1 MNPEKANPEKTGGT
15 IVKDPVCNMNV
26 DPATARGSAE
36 YKGQTYYFCSPGCV
50 TRFNADPEK
59 YLAPRPPAAGLPK
72 TQMVQIGGIIPAT
85 AATPPITKP
94 APDPLARKGTVTYV
108 CPMDAEVRESKPGA
122 CPKCGM
128 ALEPEAVEYTCPM
141 HPEIVRDRPGSCPVC
156 GMALEPRV
164 TTGVHPEDDS
174 ELHSMQRRFWVGVAL
189 SVPLLAISM
198 GGMAAGSP
206 LHNLPAGWMEWLQ
219 LALATPV
226 VLWGGWPF
234 FQRGWASLVNRH
246 LNMFTLI
253 AMGTGTAYLFSVIAT
268 LAPGIFPASFVGHG
282 GRPEVYFESA
292 AIIVTLVLL
301 GQVLELRARR
311 QTSSAIKALLDL
323 NPKTARRLRPD
334 GSDEEISLDR
344 VQRGDRL
351 RVRPGDRVPVDGVVE
366 EGNSSV
372 DESMITGES
381 MPVEKSAG
389 VKVVGGTV
397 NQTGS
402 FIMRA
407 ERLGSETLLAQ
418 IVRMV
423 AEAQRSR
430 APIQSL
436 ADKVSGYFV
445 PAVLLVAV
453 LTFIA
458 WSIWGPEP
466 RFAYALVNAVAVLI
480 IACPCAL
487 GLATPMAVMVGTGRG
502 AHAGVLVR
510 NAEALELMEKVDTLV
525 LDKTGTLTEGKPR
538 MTQVIATDSMQEND
552 LLLLVAS
559 LERSSE
565 HPLAASI
572 VRAAEERGL
581 KLSATASFESL
592 TGKGVIGRIE
602 GRDVAVGNA
611 SLFAAKQ
618 ISSESLSSRA
628 EELRGHGQTVMLA
641 AVDGK
646 PAGLIAVA
654 DPIKPSAREAVASLK
669 RSGLR
674 LVMLTGDNC
683 ATAEAIAKELGIA
696 EFEAEVLPEK
706 KLAIVKRLQT
716 EGRIVAMAGD
726 GVNDAP
732 ALAQANVGI
741 AMGTGTDVAMESGDI
756 TLIKG
761 DLSALMRT
769 RNLSRATMSNIR
781 QNLFFAFIYNLLG
794 VPIAAGVLYPFTGLL
809 LQPIFAAAAMSF
821 SSVSVIAN
829 ALRLRRA
836 IL

>member
-1 MNPEKANPEKTGGT
+1 MNSEKTSSEKTGRT
-15 IVKDPVCNMNV
+15 LVKDPVCNMDVN
-26 DPATARGSAE
+26 PATAAGSSE

-50 TRFNADPEK
+50 KRFNADPEK
-59 YLAPRPPAAGLPK
+59 YLAPRPPADQLPK
-72 TQMVQIGGIIPAT
+72 SQMVQIGGIIPAP
-85 AATPPITKP
+85 AA
-94 APDPLARKGTVTYV
+94 APPLAKPKQDQSAGKGTVTYV
-108 CPMDAEVRESKPGA
+108 CPMDPEVREIKPGA

-128 ALEPEAVEYTCPM
+128 ALEPETVEYTCPM
-141 HPEIVRDRPGSCPVC
+141 HPEIVRNGPGNCPIC

-164 TTGVHPEDDS
+164 AAGIHEEDDS
-174 ELHSMQRRFWVGVAL
+174 ELRSMQRRFWIGVAL
-189 SVPLLAISM
+189 SIPLLAISM

-206 LHNLPAGWMEWLQ
+206 FHNLPAGWMEWLQ
-219 LALATPV
+219 LLLATPI

-268 LAPGIFPASFVGHG
+268 LAPGIFPASFLGHG

-311 QTSSAIKALLDL
+311 QTSSAIKALLNL

-334 GSDEEISLDR
+334 GSDEEIPLDHI
-344 VQRGDRL
+344 QRGDRL
-351 RVRPGDRVPVDGVVE
+351 RVRPGDRIPVDGRVE
-366 EGNSSV
+366 EGSSAV

-381 MPVEKSAG
+381 MPVEKTPG

-407 ERLGSETLLAQ
+407 EKLGSETLLAQ

-453 LTFIA
+453 LTFIV

-466 RFAYALVNAVAVLI
+466 HFAYALVNAVAVLI

-538 MTQVIATDSMQEND
+538 LTQVIATDSVAEND
-552 LLLLVAS
+552 LLRLVAS

-565 HPLAASI
+565 HPLAAAI
-572 VRAAEERGL
+572 VKAAAERGL
-581 KLSATASFESL
+581 KLSVTSNFESL
-592 TGKGVIGRIE
+592 TGKGVTGHIDGRN
-602 GRDVAVGNA
+602 VTVGNA

-618 ISSESLSSRA
+618 ISAESLSSHA
-628 EELRGHGQTVMLA
+628 EDLRRQGQTVMLV

-646 PAGLIAVA
+646 SAGLIAVA
-654 DPIKPSAREAVASLK
+654 DPIKPSARQAVAALK

-674 LVMLTGDNC
+674 LVMLTGDNR
-683 ATAEAIAKELGIA
+683 ATAEAIAKELGIKD
-696 EFEAEVLPEK
+696 FEAEVLPEQ
-706 KLAIVKRLQT
+706 KLAIIKKLQA

-761 DLSALMRT
+761 DLNALIRA

-809 LQPIFAAAAMSF
+809 LQPVFAAAAMSF

-829 ALRLRRA
+829 ALRLRRVP
-836 IL
+836 L